1 VDGFVNFMQSLTGRL
16 LRVVA
21 GSILLAVG
29 IWIVGGPWGLVPAV
43 LGAVPLIAGTAGICL
58 LAPFFG
64 YTFQGQKTRRPNLTH
79 S

>member
-21 GSILLAVG
+21 GAIVIAVG
-29 IWIVGGPWGLVPAV
+29 IWIVGGPWGIVLVV
-43 LGAVPLIAGTAGICL
+43 VGAVPLIAGATGICL

-64 YTFQGQKTRRPNLTH
+64 YTLQGRKTRRPNLTH